1 MCGPHLSPPL
11 RFVNLTPGL
20 LGLLSFAFP
29 TSIMF
34 HSHSM
39 SLVHN
44 YWMAG
49 GWMEGRVLPGRGD
62 AGRCDLQTVI
72 QVNRKGDGPLVIGH
86 WFMTE
91 ASYVTA
97 FG

>member
-1 MCGPHLSPPL
+1 
-11 RFVNLTPGL
+11 
-20 LGLLSFAFP
+20 
-29 TSIMF
+29 
-34 HSHSM
+34 
-39 SLVHN
+39 
-44 YWMAG
+44 
-49 GWMEGRVLPGRGD
+49 MEGRVLPGRGD